1 MKVWAWTLYFV
12 TIAVIGLLASLYVF
26 DKLNA
31 YKKEIQRLMN
41 YQKTVNTRQDESI
54 DILYNR
60 LNYTDARWQDYTER
74 LEKIEWW
81 SCHRY

>member
-1 MKVWAWTLYFV
+1 MKLKG
-12 TIAVIGLLASLYVF
+12 IAIVGSILLILEILTAFYVF
-26 DKLNA
+26 DKLNN
-31 YKKEIQRLMN
+31 YKKEIARLYSYHTN
-41 YQKTVNTRQDESI
+41 VQKRQQE
-54 DILYNR
+54 DIEILFNR